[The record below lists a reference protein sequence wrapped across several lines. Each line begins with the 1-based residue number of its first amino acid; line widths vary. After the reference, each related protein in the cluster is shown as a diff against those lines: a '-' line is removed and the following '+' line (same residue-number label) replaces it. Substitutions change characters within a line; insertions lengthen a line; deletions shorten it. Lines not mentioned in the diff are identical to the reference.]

1 MARKDFKP
9 FYFDYKGTIFHRE
22 NNWTYTYDEGLEM
35 SSIKST
41 SVLLIDRR

>member
-22 NNWTYTYDEGLEM
+22 NNWTYTYDE
-35 SSIKST
+35 T
-41 SVLLIDRR
+41 